1 MGVVIRQSIKGTI
14 VTYMGAFIGFLTTFF
29 ILTKYLSAEEIGLTR
44 VLFEAASL
52 LSSFALLGVSS
63 SAVRFF
69 PYFKSEDGKNN
80 GFFFYLMLLPFVGS
94 ILFIT
99 LYYILREPITAL
111 FIKNSALFVNYFDWV
126 PPFMV
131 FLLYWMVF
139 EVYSSLLMRIAVPK
153 LIREVVLRLLLIVVY
168 LLYAFDF
175 LDMNG
180 FIACYISVYAISM
193 MLAFLYVS
201 KIGSISLKHNFS
213 FIDADL
219 RKQIGSYT
227 LVWIIGALG
236 SNIVSRLDLF
246 MVGSQLG
253 LDYAGIYSIA
263 FYIVAVIEIP
273 SRSIAT
279 ISSPIASSALK
290 EGDMKAINQL
300 YRKVSLHQLMI
311 GGFVFLLIWI
321 NIDNIFALIPNGEIY
336 SQGKWVVFFLALGK
350 LIEVTL
356 NFGNNLISYS
366 RFYYWG
372 LYFTFFITAIAI
384 VFNNWLIPIFGVTG
398 AGLATTLTCLIS
410 YSAQQWLVQVK
421 MKTNPISFKL
431 IKLVG
436 LFFLVLGVNA
446 LLPKYHIVIID
457 GLYRTAIVSICLCSL
472 IYVFNIS
479 EEVNLL
485 VNNFVKKLQK

>member
-1 MGVVIRQSIKGTI
+1 MGVVIRQSIKGTV
-14 VTYMGAFIGFLTTFF
+14 VTYIGAFIGFLTTFF

-111 FIKNSALFVNYFDWV
+111 FIKNSALFVYYFDWV

-201 KIGSISLKHNFS
+201 RIGSISLKHNFS

-290 EGDMKAINQL
+290 EGDMKAVNQL